1 METTIKCPYCDCEYM
16 PSEILIP
23 KYLMDQPKEIDRDIH
38 GNIIYWDGMR
48 SELSDTYVCDKCNK
62 KFKVTANISF
72 LVEKDSIDISQPYSS
87 SKYSDDRLTLEE
99 I

>member
-1 METTIKCPYCDCEYM
+1 
-16 PSEILIP
+16 
-23 KYLMDQPKEIDRDIH
+23 
-38 GNIIYWDGMR
+38 MR